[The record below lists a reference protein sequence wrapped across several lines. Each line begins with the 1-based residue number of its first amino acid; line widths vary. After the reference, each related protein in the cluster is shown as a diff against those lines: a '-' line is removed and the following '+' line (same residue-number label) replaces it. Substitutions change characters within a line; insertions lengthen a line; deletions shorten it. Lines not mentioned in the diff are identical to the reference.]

1 MLWLLSLLSAAAPID
16 VQDGDVIFQ
25 TTNSSQSQAIQ
36 YATQS
41 PFSHVGI
48 VHIQDGK
55 PVVFEAR
62 GPVGAIPLQSWIN
75 KGIKGQYQLM
85 RPKKALKTAQ
95 IKTMRKAAER
105 YRGKSYDWL
114 FEWSDQKMYCS
125 ELVWKLYKEAGIEL
139 AEPRPMDSYRFDS
152 PVVQEKLDERW
163 GDAVNWKEKMVA
175 PSDLATSPLLTVIA
189 DTY

>member
-1 MLWLLSLLSAAAPID
+1 MLWLLSLLSAAPPLD

-48 VHIQDGK
+48 VHIRDGK

-85 RPKKALKTAQ
+85 RPKKALKPAQ